1 MGVNLFAPRPTTAE
15 GEYFARRTAD
25 CVRANAGRSTP
36 SSTSDLEMRAQ
47 EPAMNLSTCVPKA
60 DARFLSSG
68 IARRD
73 ATTCSRCTA
82 MVRLF
87 RRWRSHPLSRI

>member
-1 MGVNLFAPRPTTAE
+1 MVVDLFGRHPTTTE
-15 GEYFARRTAD
+15 GEYSRGELRIASSA
-25 CVRANAGRSTP
+25 P
-36 SSTSDLEMRAQ
+36 SSTSDLEMQTQ

-60 DARFLSSG
+60 DSRLLSSG

-73 ATTCSRCTA
+73 ATTCSSSTA

-87 RRWRSHPLSRI
+87 RRWRSHPLSGI